1 MAELKTIVAVA
12 PQGAALPG
20 DQTLTKAANDAA
32 AQKGPL
38 DTFANP
44 SGRTILVL
52 GGGAAD
58 TTVYLHALGKPG
70 GLDIEPKAIPLKASA
85 YAVVG
90 PFDPTI
96 YNNASNAVGLSALAD
111 DVKAFLIQMV

>member
-12 PQGAALPG
+12 PQGATLPA
-20 DQTLTKAANDAA
+20 DQKLTKADDDTKAKA
-32 AQKGPL
+32 GPL
-38 DTFANP
+38 DTFPNP

-52 GGGAAD
+52 AGGAAAA
-58 TTVYLHALGKPG
+58 TVYLHALGKPG
-70 GLDIEPKAIPLKASA
+70 GLDIEPKAITLAANA
-85 YAVVG
+85 YVVVG

-96 YNNASNAVGLSALAD
+96 YNNASNAVGLSATTD

>member
-12 PQGAALPG
+12 PQGATLPG
-20 DQTLTKAANDAA
+20 DQKLTKAADDDKAKA
-32 AQKGPL
+32 GPL
-38 DTFANP
+38 DTFPNP

-52 GGGAAD
+52 AGTAAA
-58 TTVYLHALGKPG
+58 TVYLHALGKPG
-70 GLDIEPKAIPLKASA
+70 GLDIEPKAIPLAASA
-85 YAVVG
+85 FVVVG

-96 YNNASNAVGLSALAD
+96 YNNASNAVGLSATTD

>member
-12 PQGAALPG
+12 PQGATLPA
-20 DQTLTKAANDAA
+20 DQKLTKAADDDKAKA
-32 AQKGPL
+32 GPL
-38 DTFANP
+38 DTFPNP
-44 SGRTILVL
+44 SGRTILFL
-52 GGGAAD
+52 EGGAAD

-70 GLDIEPKAIPLKASA
+70 GLDIEPKAIPLAKNT

-96 YNNASNAVGLSALAD
+96 YNNASNAVGLSTLAD
-111 DVKAFLIQMV
+111 DVKAFLVQMV

>member
-12 PQGAALPG
+12 PQGATLPG
-20 DQTLTKAANDAA
+20 DQKLTKAADDDKAKA
-32 AQKGPL
+32 GPL
-38 DTFANP
+38 DTFPNP

-52 GGGAAD
+52 AGTTAA
-58 TTVYLHALGKPG
+58 TVYLHAL
-70 GLDIEPKAIPLKASA
+70 AASA
-85 YAVVG
+85 FVVVG

-96 YNNASNAVGLSALAD
+96 YNNASNAVGLSATTD